1 MFDRYLIDAASIR
14 NLGPDD
20 APTGFA
26 FESKLGYYRG
36 LGLSMIEA
44 LDVSIDGETL
54 PREAVMFDEGRGPLT
69 LDEMES
75 AYDRRW
81 HFGIPATILVERPGG
96 FPEGEHKLA
105 LRQKLRISYLPFPSF
120 NDDEKIV
127 RLS

>member
-1 MFDRYLIDAASIR
+1 M
-14 NLGPDD
+14 
-20 APTGFA
+20 
-26 FESKLGYYRG
+26 G
-36 LGLSMIEA
+36 LELLQAVDTVA
-44 LDVSIDGETL
+44 LE
-54 PREAVMFDEGRGPLT
+54 PPGR
-69 LDEMES
+69 
-75 AYDRRW
+75 ARRW